1 MLSQYPEEEE
11 VANVRSTAFCN
22 QWFDIQILFPPLT
35 MLTVEFDEEADK
47 LKQIV
52 EKTTKGVLVRIVVV
66 PLWT

>member
-1 MLSQYPEEEE
+1 
-11 VANVRSTAFCN
+11 
-22 QWFDIQILFPPLT
+22 